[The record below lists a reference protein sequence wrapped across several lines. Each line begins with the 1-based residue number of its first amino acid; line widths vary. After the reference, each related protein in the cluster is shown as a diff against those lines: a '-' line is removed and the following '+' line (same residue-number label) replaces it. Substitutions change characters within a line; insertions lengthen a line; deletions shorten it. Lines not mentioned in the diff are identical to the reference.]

1 MFQSKAKTILLKFKS
16 TQISWPRHA
25 TELHKAIKWKL
36 PTSPQYKINFDEAI
50 FKEQG
55 AATLGVVIR
64 DLQGLVIGALLEH
77 IVMPMS
83 TTTVKALAS
92 RRALTFAKELSIFNS
107 KLRVMLKLL

>member
-1 MFQSKAKTILLKFKS
+1 M
-16 TQISWPRHA
+16 
-25 TELHKAIKWKL
+25 
-36 PTSPQYKINFDEAI
+36 
-50 FKEQG
+50 
-55 AATLGVVIR
+55 VIR